1 MQNESAIC
9 IGTLDD
15 DPTALAGRVKQA
27 LDDDGYRTVWADV
40 EGRVYLDDPTRI
52 GRIDPACMV
61 GTFGSTQPLRDI
73 EGDLRALQSERST
86 DSIVDPPSSVEI
98 PEVGNSGLDGEPEIA
113 V

>member
-1 MQNESAIC
+1 MQNDSAIC

-27 LDDDGYRTVWADV
+27 LGDGYRTVWADV

-52 GRIDPACMV
+52 ERIDPACMV

-86 DSIVDPPSSVEI
+86 DSIVDPPSSAEI
-98 PEVGNSGLDGEPEIA
+98 QEVTNHGLDGEPEIA